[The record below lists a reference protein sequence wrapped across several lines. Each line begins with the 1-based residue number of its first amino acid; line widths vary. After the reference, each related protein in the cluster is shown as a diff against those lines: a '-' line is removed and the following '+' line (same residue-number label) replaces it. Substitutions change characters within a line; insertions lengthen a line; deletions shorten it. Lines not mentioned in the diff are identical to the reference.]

1 MEVRRLQSGSHD
13 ELTHHGVKGQRWGV
27 RRYQNYDGTYKN
39 GKGNQGSN
47 RKKTTTGNSKGVKRR
62 GAGLNGPTI
71 MTLTSEDL
79 NGNKTYKHVSY
90 QSNDKL
96 KKNQIGC
103 RITTNA
109 KGEQVYSLQFKDQ
122 NALLDFYSSPA
133 GKTLLTNP
141 TSIET
146 LAKSANA
153 KGYLEY
159 DESYMNS
166 ANGSSFPYVGFTNLT
181 EEEQMNPGLI
191 GLNDKEDD
199 EHVTEDMSTHPN
211 GTGVTIDMT
220 ASIAAYDKKRE
231 EMINSQKVSDL
242 IDKTIDVTKTIIKG
256 LRMTPL
262 SSSKKIASSLISL
275 GKNYFNK
282 K

>member
-1 MEVRRLQSGSHD
+1 MDVRRMKNGTD

-39 GKGNQGSN
+39 GKGSQGSN

-71 MTLTSEDL
+71 ATTTSTDL
-79 NGNKTYKHVSY
+79 NGQKTNKHFAYK
-90 QSNDKL
+90 SNDKL

-103 RITTNA
+103 KITKNA

-133 GKTLLTNP
+133 GKTLLEDP
-141 TSIET
+141 TAMET

-153 KGYLEY
+153 KGYLEF
-159 DESYMNS
+159 DENYMNS
-166 ANGSSFPYVGFTNLT
+166 ANGGSFPYGGFTNLT

-191 GLNDKEDD
+191 GLDD
-199 EHVTEDMSTHPN
+199 NKDEVHVTEDMSTHPN

-220 ASIAAYDKKRE
+220 ASIAEYDKKRE
-231 EMINSQKVSDL
+231 EAIAQQQLVNKINNAKEVV
-242 IDKTIDVTKTIIKG
+242 KTIYKG
-256 LRMTPL
+256 LSMTPL
-262 SSSKKIASSLISL
+262 KSSKKIAEVGLNFI
-275 GKNYFNK
+275 K
-282 K
+282 KKLNI